1 MTKMS
6 DEEQRRN
13 SGTPS
18 RGNNSNTNPNVPN
31 VDLSLGR
38 PSQEQSSQQ
47 ESSQQEQSSQGN
59 GGKKSWK
66 WLRNLGIGLGLLG
79 MATFG
84 GYKLWQSD
92 YFKDKISGFKKE
104 HVIQKSSEESTKPV
118 APTTI
123 PESKKETSSQINS
136 EYVDNSEYVE
146 PLQSKSLTEPA
157 KGYNFTGWIKGPW
170 EQAIECAKIE
180 NGDFVASINLDLIPE
195 EYRNFVGIVL
205 YDKNSNGKVD
215 AKKFLK
221 IENGKVKASLGN
233 LEDYIQKN
241 GYQFGIAAVDT
252 ENQTWAYIASINNL
266 KQQPTQQ
273 IVKRDEDKSQQP
285 EQEIKEKNT
294 PPYLAGISKQGGSV
308 ILAYNDKEGDT
319 IYFLIPE
326 SKNAY
331 TSISGNNAI
340 IRPINPNQDVMA
352 KICAYDGKDKS
363 CTPFNFEASI
373 FKQEISEP
381 SEVDQKPTAETP
393 STPIT
398 PTTPKP
404 KPEPKDNYTLALF
417 KANGKK
423 IEQSLEIPEN
433 EDLINTLRRKAV
445 ANGKWSVESSE
456 ADKLIVTYFSKDGSK
471 IREIVN
477 ENSVTINPRNYVGV
491 LVEEYNVNDK
501 DLLFLYNDIQTRDLI
516 VENGKLNLT
525 CRGSRCE
532 GKVNEPTTLEVM
544 LREWNR
550 YLHDHNKIEIYKN
563 GGCVREEYYDFENWM
578 DQPLEI
584 QLNLGDSV
592 TFVYTGHSTPTKQVI
607 NVKAKAEKKKHE
619 TPQKRKPS
627 ERWRAWKEKRK
638 AKREERTKQKEE
650 KAKFETSPIVN
661 IGSSYA
667 EQATNF
673 DYGSMEQ
680 SWDGEAQQYGL
691 NIGLQA
697 NKGKTKTQLALGIY
711 GKYQKADADDSTSNL
726 EAISYGADLNIA
738 NSNNFAFYLGHEIE
752 EGKLEY
758 EFAGEKF
765 REDYNANTT
774 KVEGFANLY
783 HDDKIGIG
791 INAFGN
797 VYNYSGDIDFQE
809 NSIGIGPM
817 FSYNGFVFQPYWML
831 NQKYFAFEDETMDLK
846 SLGLF
851 AGYSTPGFAI
861 GLDLSQAVPSTDF
874 DRATW
879 NLFVQDII
887 KRTNWYWR
895 LVLGGEN
902 NKYKDIYPE
911 VGENNWYVSFMLG
924 LNSMFNIYTP
934 HTTLQK

>member
-18 RGNNSNTNPNVPN
+18 RGNNSNTNPNI
-31 VDLSLGR
+31 DLSLGR
-38 PSQEQSSQQ
+38 PSREVQSSQQ

-59 GGKKSWK
+59 GGNKSWK

-84 GYKLWQSD
+84 GYKLLQSD
-92 YFKDKISGFKKE
+92 HFKDKISGFKKE

-136 EYVDNSEYVE
+136 EYVE
-146 PLQSKSLTEPA
+146 PLQSKSLTELA

-170 EQAIECAKIE
+170 EQAIKCAKIE

-195 EYRNFVGIVL
+195 EYRNFVGVVL

-241 GYQFGIAAVDT
+241 GYQFGIAT
-252 ENQTWAYIASINNL
+252 INTTNKTWAYIASINNL

-273 IVKRDEDKSQQP
+273 IVKRDEDKSQQL

-294 PPYLAGISKQGGSV
+294 PPYLANISKQGDSV

-456 ADKLIVTYFSKDGSK
+456 ANKLIVTYFSKDGSK
-471 IREIVN
+471 TREIVN
-477 ENSVTINPRNYVGV
+477 GNSVIIDPRNYVGA
-491 LVEEYNVNDK
+491 LVEEYNVEDP
-501 DLLFLYNDIQTRDLI
+501 DLLFIYNARIQTRDL
-516 VENGKLNLT
+516 VVKNGKLNLS
-525 CRGSRCE
+525 CRNDRCE
-532 GKVNEPTTLEVM
+532 GKINEPTTLEVM
-544 LREWNR
+544 LREWNK
-550 YLHDHNKIEIYKN
+550 YLHDENEIEIRN
-563 GGCVREEYYDFENWM
+563 GELVESYNYNFENWM
-578 DQPLEI
+578 EQPLVI
-584 QLNLGDSV
+584 QLNPGDSV
-592 TFVYTGHSTPTKQVI
+592 EINYEGHSKPDKETVL
-607 NVKAKAEKKKHE
+607 VKVK
-619 TPQKRKPS
+619 
-627 ERWRAWKEKRK
+627 
-638 AKREERTKQKEE
+638 E
-650 KAKFETSPIVN
+650 KAKKEREARNRKKKEKTQSEKLRTSPILS
-661 IGSSYA
+661 IGGFYA
-667 EQATNF
+667 EQATDF
-673 DYGSMEQ
+673 DYGGIEQ

-691 NIGLQA
+691 GIGLQS
-697 NKGKTKTQLALGIY
+697 NKGKTKTQFALGIHD
-711 GKYQKADADDSTSNL
+711 KSQEADAEDSTSNL
-726 EAISYGADLNIA
+726 EAIAYGADLNIIK
-738 NSNNFAFYLGHEIE
+738 SNNFAFHLGHEIE
-752 EGKLEY
+752 EGTLEY

-765 REDYNANTT
+765 SEDYNANTT
-774 KVEGFANLY
+774 EVEGFTNLY

-797 VYNYSGDIDFQE
+797 VYNYNGDIDFQE

-846 SLGLF
+846 SLGIF

-861 GLDLSQAVPSTDF
+861 GFDLSQVVPSTDF

-911 VGENNWYVSFMLG
+911 TGENNWYVSFMLG